1 LLLYMEI
8 QKILKSKK
16 FFIALIIAIC
26 FNLFYCWF
34 VYKYE
39 NKSVESTKQ
48 YIADTERQIKELQQ
62 KLKKEKDD
70 MKKRLYQEQIDE
82 LSRIVQKEKLKL
94 QYGSNPKKE
103 MEEKA
108 RYYKM
113 MYEISKKTGNY
124 RELEINKVNYEIL
137 NENIKRKKYYSVGG
151 QFDGWT
157 YLLSQSYGIAFF
169 ITIVLVL
176 LIGSGIVSD
185 EYKEGT
191 AKLLK
196 TLPVKRSNIILN
208 KFIATVL
215 TISALV
221 IGIQIIFFIVLSIIT
236 NSLKYYD
243 VYCNW
248 ISKYKAIGFKIYPVS
263 DNVKL
268 LNLLECSL
276 LQLLTEIIV
285 ILAISGAII
294 FFSTIF
300 ENGAFASISFFAIII
315 AISIFRQ
322 KKLILKTPILK
333 LLSLI
338 FPWELA
344 TVYTNSLPGEI
355 EWIFASSYIVI
366 GLNLLLTVIFV
377 LGSIKIFEH
386 KENV

>member
-1 LLLYMEI
+1 MEI

>member
-1 LLLYMEI
+1 MLLYMEI

>member
-1 LLLYMEI
+1 MYTEI
-8 QKILKSKK
+8 QKIIKSKK
-16 FFIALIIAIC
+16 FFIALIITIG

-34 VYKYE
+34 VYNYE

-48 YIADTERQIKELQQ
+48 YIADTEKQIKELQQ

-70 MKKRLYQEQIDE
+70 IKKRLYQEQIDE
-82 LSRIVQKEKLKL
+82 LNRIVQKEKLKL

-113 MYEISKKTGNY
+113 RYEISKKTGDY
-124 RELEINKVNYEIL
+124 KELEINKVNYEIL
-137 NENIKRKKYYSVGG
+137 NENIKKKKYYNVG
-151 QFDGWT
+151 QFDGWS

-169 ITIVLVL
+169 IIVVLAL

-191 AKLLK
+191 AKILK
-196 TLPVKRSNIILN
+196 TMPVKRSNIILS

-221 IGIQIIFFIVLSIIT
+221 IGIQVVFFIVLNLMT
-236 NSLKYYD
+236 NSFKYYD

-248 ISKYKAIGFKIYPVS
+248 ISKYKMVGFKVYPVS
-263 DNVKL
+263 DGVKL

-276 LQLLTEIIV
+276 LQLLTEIIL

-322 KKLILKTPILK
+322 KILILKRPILK

-338 FPWELA
+338 FPWELSM
-344 TVYTNSLPGEI
+344 VYTNSLPGEI
-355 EWIFASSYIVI
+355 EWIYASFYIVI
-366 GLNLLLTVIFV
+366 GLNLLMTVIFV
-377 LGSIKIFEH
+377 LASMKIFEH
-386 KENV
+386 REKVL